1 MKAIKKL
8 LYFLAVAGTT
18 MFASSCTDD
27 LEYTPAGQPSGQ
39 QVYFAV
45 DLAETINLEEN
56 SSSVTIPVSRV
67 VTDEAASFSIFATE
81 ESGLFTLPSSADFA
95 AGETTTNLVISYNFD
110 NLTLG
115 QSYPCT
121 LTLADSEN
129 SSSYGLTTY
138 SFTLVAVDPVPY
150 ETVATDAIFIEGG
163 MSKMYGFPT
172 QYPVTVERK
181 RGTNLFKIVN
191 PYSYPTYPV
200 AKESWTFISD
210 VYIDA
215 TDPNRVVTQLT
226 QLADFGY
233 GMTIIGNVFG
243 NLTVGGQPAT
253 EEEYPLGTYDEAT
266 GVFDLGAMFIA
277 DDEGAMLADPFNLYL
292 NPDALVAAGIALEY
306 TGVYT
311 SVDGKSYAVISI
323 TPEADVATYRY
334 AVVEGD
340 ITNDA
345 EALEKA
351 KEDILSGTLTSETGS
366 GNASKG
372 LELEAGE
379 YTVVALAFDASG
391 ANIGSISSVSFVF
404 TPGEVKDVD
413 FSFTLESYTD
423 EEKGCYPYNS
433 MLVKMTASEI
443 KSIKY
448 LFASKANVEDVIGLT
463 DDAIIAYIKAMSD
476 DYAFPASVI
485 ELLNQEG
492 TYESVFNNLYAG
504 TEYLCAMYV
513 GNGST
518 YKLFVNTKATEA
530 NSSQASVPTSSVL
543 NGGIYLGVTP
553 LNNVEANGYI
563 GVKLNSID
571 VNPASVEKVE
581 DTSKRQFRS
590 IRF

>member
-200 AKESWTFISD
+200 AEESWTFISD

-277 DDEGAMLADPFNLYL
+277 DDEGAMLADPFKLYL

-530 NSSQASVPTSSVL
+530 NSSQASAPTSSVL

>member
-200 AKESWTFISD
+200 AEESWTFISD

-215 TDPNRVVTQLT
+215 TNPNRVVTQLT

-277 DDEGAMLADPFNLYL
+277 DDEGAMLADPFKLYL

>member
-1 MKAIKKL
+1 MKTLKNIF
-8 LYFLAVAGTT
+8 YFLAAASLVGFTSCSDDDATTSLKGDQVFFGTDL
-18 MFASSCTDD
+18 SS
-27 LEYTPAGQPSGQ
+27 
-39 QVYFAV
+39 
-45 DLAETINLEEN
+45 TINLEQN
-56 SSSVTIPVSRV
+56 SSSIQIPIQRMNA
-67 VTDEAASFSIFATE
+67 DNAASYPLFSSD

-129 SSSYGLTTY
+129 SSSYGLTSY

-163 MSKMYGFPT
+163 MSKMYRDFPT

-200 AKESWTFISD
+200 AEESWTFISD

-215 TDPNRVVTQLT
+215 TDPNRVVTKLT

-243 NLTVGGQPAT
+243 NLTVDGQPAT

-277 DDEGAMLADPFNLYL
+277 DDEGAMLADPFKLYL

-366 GNASKG
+366 GKASKG

-448 LFASKANVEDVIGLT
+448 LFAPKANVEDVIGLT

-476 DYAFPASVI
+476 DYAFPASEI

-492 TYESVFNNLYAG
+492 TYESVFNNLNAG